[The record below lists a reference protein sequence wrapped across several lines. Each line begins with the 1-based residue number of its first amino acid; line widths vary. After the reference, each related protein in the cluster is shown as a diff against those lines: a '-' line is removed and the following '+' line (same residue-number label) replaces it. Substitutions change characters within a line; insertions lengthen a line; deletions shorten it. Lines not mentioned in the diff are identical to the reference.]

1 MIEIK
6 LLEMLGFI
14 DNGYNQFMFLN
25 FRGYKISYF
34 LRNNKL
40 YLLKKEAVPRGEYV
54 NEIDIQDCENKKT
67 RLMWLL
73 LQELIKLN
81 GYTDFGKDYTYEVKS
96 LLVQMFL
103 SNTYKIDVSRHTSG
117 NQFEMAKS
125 RYLKIKSEVKKD
137 V

>member
-1 MIEIK
+1 MIEAN
-6 LLEMLGFI
+6 LLKMLGFKT
-14 DNGYNQFMFLN
+14 NEFNQFMFLN

-34 LRNNKL
+34 FYNKKL
-40 YLLKKEAVPRGEYV
+40 YLLKKESTSKGEYIS
-54 NEIDIQDCENKKT
+54 EINLQNCKNKKT
-67 RLMWLL
+67 RLVWLL
-73 LQELIKLN
+73 LQELIRLN
-81 GYTDFGKDYTYEVKS
+81 DYTDFGKYYTYEIQS
-96 LLVQMFL
+96 LLVQMIL